1 MTVNYDALA
10 ADYQAY
16 RIPDQRISEKIDAQ
30 LEKAG
35 SILNVGAGTGSYEP
49 AHCRVVALE
58 PSQEMILK
66 RSYGKAEAIL
76 GSAENIPFQDDEF
89 DIAMG
94 ILTIHHWQNISRG
107 LAEMKRVA
115 KKKVVLLTWIDDSPR
130 FWIQDY
136 FPEMRDI
143 DRQIFPTLA
152 ELESYLGKINV
163 EVVEI
168 PEDCTDGFMCAYWKR
183 PAAYLDYRVRA
194 AISTFSRMKNHESG
208 LAKLKIDF
216 ESGEWRSRYGKLL
229 DASSLDLGYRLV
241 VFDKNA

>member
-10 ADYQAY
+10 VDYQSC
-16 RIPDQRISEKIDAQ
+16 RIPDQRISEKIAAQ
-30 LEKAG
+30 LESAG
-35 SILNVGAGTGSYEP
+35 SVLNVGAGTGSYEP
-49 AHCRVVALE
+49 SHCRVVALE
-58 PSQEMILK
+58 PSQEMISK
-66 RSYGKAEAIL
+66 RGIGKAGAIL

-115 KKKVVLLTWIDDSPR
+115 KEKVVLFTWIDDSPR
-130 FWIQDY
+130 FWVQDY

-152 ELESYLGKINV
+152 ELESYLGDIDVK
-163 EVVEI
+163 VVEI

-183 PAAYLDYRVRA
+183 PAAYLDHRVRA
-194 AISTFSRMKNHESG
+194 AISTFSRMKDYEAG
-208 LAKLKIDF
+208 LAKLKADL
-216 ESGEWRSRYGKLL
+216 ESGAWRSRYGEILKVN
-229 DASSLDLGYRLV
+229 SLDLGYRLV
-241 VFDKNA
+241 ISEKNS